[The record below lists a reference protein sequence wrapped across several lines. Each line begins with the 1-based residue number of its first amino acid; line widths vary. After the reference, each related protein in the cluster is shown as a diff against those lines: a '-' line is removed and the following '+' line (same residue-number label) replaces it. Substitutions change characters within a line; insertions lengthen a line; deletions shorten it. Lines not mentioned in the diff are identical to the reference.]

1 MIRSIGATTL
11 SGDPSSKGR
20 QTARLFRQYRVPD
33 ATQRTLNL
41 EATCAEDDL
50 EIFEFRSTTPGCT
63 ACLLRAPGPK
73 GGGILLAPD
82 QEPGR
87 RRFSIAHEMGHYHI
101 PAHRGAESGLGWCG
115 DVEMRAT
122 SLVSKLEWE
131 ANDFA
136 SELLMPSK
144 LFGEDVALRDISI
157 RSAMALASDNFYSVS
172 VTASAWR
179 MVQLASDSCALVVS
193 SESKIDWVIRSES
206 FRIPGLRNG
215 DRVSDN
221 SFAADAFATTVGKP
235 SPQEVDLFAWLA
247 PQYPVRGRLLEST
260 HVIRSTEQV
269 LSLLWLVPE

>member
-1 MIRSIGATTL
+1 MIRSIGAAT
-11 SGDPSSKGR
+11 SSREPSPKGR

-33 ATQRTLNL
+33 ASQRTLNL
-41 EATCAEDDL
+41 EAICAEDDL

-63 ACLLRAPGPK
+63 ACLQRAPGPK
-73 GGGILLAPD
+73 GGGILLAPN

-101 PAHRGAESGLGWCG
+101 PAHRGAERGLGWCG

-122 SLVSKLEWE
+122 SLVSQLEWE

-157 RSAMALASDNFYSVS
+157 RSAMALASDDLYSVS

-179 MVQLASDSCALVVS
+179 MVQLTRDACAIVVS
-193 SESKIDWVIRSES
+193 SNGKIEWAARSDAL
-206 FRIPGLRNG
+206 RIPGLRRG
-215 DRVSDN
+215 DPVHPDSL
-221 SFAADAFATTVGKP
+221 AACTLERLASETL
-235 SPQEVDLFAWLA
+235 PQEVSVHCWLD
-247 PQYPVRGRLLEST
+247 PRYPVSQKLLEST
-260 HVIRSTEQV
+260 HLQARSGKV
-269 LSLLWLVPE
+269 LSMLWLV